1 MPEPSAPASPSSVST
16 VPPQARCPYLAGRP
30 PHGSYH
36 MGPSG
41 VNVCYARPREE
52 KPYGGVS
59 KETQAARC
67 FCGTEPYERCPD
79 YERAH
84 AREIA
89 FPVFT
94 GSAPAQPITAEERA
108 PQRRV
113 RRERVK
119 RRHRRSPL
127 QQWLKENGRN
137 TFICASWTIL
147 ALAVFS
153 LILRSM

>member
-1 MPEPSAPASPSSVST
+1 
-16 VPPQARCPYLAGRP
+16 
-30 PHGSYH
+30 

-67 FCGTEPYERCPD
+67 FRGTEPYEQCPD
-79 YERAH
+79 YERAR

-89 FPVFT
+89 LPVFS
-94 GSAPAQPITAEERA
+94 GNAPAQPITAEARA
-108 PQRRV
+108 PRRRV

-119 RRHRRSPL
+119 RRQRRSPL
-127 QQWLKENGRN
+127 QQWLKENGRS
-137 TFICASWTIL
+137 TLICAGWTIL
-147 ALAVFS
+147 ALVAFS
-153 LILRSM
+153 LILRWM